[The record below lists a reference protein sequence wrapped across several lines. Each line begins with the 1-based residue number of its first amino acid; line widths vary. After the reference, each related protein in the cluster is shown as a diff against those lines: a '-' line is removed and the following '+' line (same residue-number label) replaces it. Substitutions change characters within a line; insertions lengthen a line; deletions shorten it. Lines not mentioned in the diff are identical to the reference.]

1 MKMITFA
8 FRNRFSGLVRAIL
21 AILAGIALIVWPDKS
36 LDIIV
41 KVIAAAVV
49 ASGIFSL
56 ILGII
61 ARRASGLAVPVLN
74 TIVTILVGV
83 LLFGFSGEVTD
94 IILYLVGFIA
104 VLFGLFQG
112 ISLISA
118 RSFLRLS
125 FLSFL
130 LPVLCFF
137 GGILMLVEPDFVKN
151 AAVIVT
157 GSIFL
162 VYGISELVV
171 SWQMNKAMKEYEIR
185 FSPEAGRKPDVREP
199 DIEVRDVEYEKVDDT
214 EGDSR
219 QDN

>member
-61 ARRASGLAVPVLN
+61 ARRAGGLAVPVLN

-185 FSPEAGRKPDVREP
+185 FSGDGQDEGGSSGKSIRYEDVKDAEF
-199 DIEVRDVEYEKVDDT
+199 EKV
-214 EGDSR
+214 EEE
-219 QDN
+219 

>member
-1 MKMITFA
+1 MITFA

-61 ARRASGLAVPVLN
+61 ARRAGGLAVPVLN

-185 FSPEAGRKPDVREP
+185 FSGDGQDDGGSQGNSIRYEDVKDAEF
-199 DIEVRDVEYEKVDDT
+199 EKV
-214 EGDSR
+214 EEE
-219 QDN
+219 

>member
-1 MKMITFA
+1 MITFA

-41 KVIAAAVV
+41 KVIAVAVV

-61 ARRASGLAVPVLN
+61 ARRAGGLAVPVLN

-112 ISLISA
+112 ISLMSA

-185 FSPEAGRKPDVREP
+185 FSGDGQDDGGSPDKSIRYE
-199 DIEVRDVEYEKVDDT
+199 DVKDAEFEKV
-214 EGDSR
+214 EEK
-219 QDN
+219 

>member
-1 MKMITFA
+1 MITFA

-21 AILAGIALIVWPDKS
+21 AILAGIALIAWPDKS

-61 ARRASGLAVPVLN
+61 ARRAGGLAVPVLN

-185 FSPEAGRKPDVREP
+185 FSGDGQNDGGSPGKSIRYEDVKDAEF
-199 DIEVRDVEYEKVDDT
+199 EKV
-214 EGDSR
+214 EEE
-219 QDN
+219 

>member
-41 KVIAAAVV
+41 KVIAVAVV

-61 ARRASGLAVPVLN
+61 ARRAGGLAVPVLN

-185 FSPEAGRKPDVREP
+185 FSGDGQNDGGSPGKSIRYEDVKDAEF
-199 DIEVRDVEYEKVDDT
+199 EKV
-214 EGDSR
+214 EEE
-219 QDN
+219 

>member
-61 ARRASGLAVPVLN
+61 ARRAGGLAVPVLN

-185 FSPEAGRKPDVREP
+185 FSGDGQDEGGSPGKSIRYEDVKDAEF
-199 DIEVRDVEYEKVDDT
+199 EKV
-214 EGDSR
+214 EEE
-219 QDN
+219 

>member
-1 MKMITFA
+1 MITFA

-61 ARRASGLAVPVLN
+61 ARRAGGLAVPVLN

-185 FSPEAGRKPDVREP
+185 FSGDGQDDGGSPNKSIRYEDVKDAEF
-199 DIEVRDVEYEKVDDT
+199 EKV
-214 EGDSR
+214 EEE
-219 QDN
+219 

>member
-1 MKMITFA
+1 MITFA

-41 KVIAAAVV
+41 KVIAVAVV

-61 ARRASGLAVPVLN
+61 ARRAGGLAVPVLN

-112 ISLISA
+112 ISLMSA

-185 FSPEAGRKPDVREP
+185 FSGDGQNDGGSPGKSIRYEDVKDAEF
-199 DIEVRDVEYEKVDDT
+199 EKV
-214 EGDSR
+214 EEE
-219 QDN
+219 

>member
-185 FSPEAGRKPDVREP
+185 FSGDGQDDGGSPDKSIRYE
-199 DIEVRDVEYEKVDDT
+199 DVKDAEFEKV
-214 EGDSR
+214 EEE
-219 QDN
+219 

>member
-41 KVIAAAVV
+41 KVIAVAVV

-61 ARRASGLAVPVLN
+61 ARRAGGLAVPVLN

-185 FSPEAGRKPDVREP
+185 FSGDGQDDGGSPDKSIRYE
-199 DIEVRDVEYEKVDDT
+199 DVKDAEFEKV
-214 EGDSR
+214 EEK
-219 QDN
+219 

>member
-1 MKMITFA
+1 MITFA

-41 KVIAAAVV
+41 KVIAVAVV

-61 ARRASGLAVPVLN
+61 ARRAGGLAVPVLN

-185 FSPEAGRKPDVREP
+185 FSGDGQNDGGSPGKSIRYEDVKDAEF
-199 DIEVRDVEYEKVDDT
+199 EKV
-214 EGDSR
+214 EEE
-219 QDN
+219 

>member
-1 MKMITFA
+1 MITFA

-41 KVIAAAVV
+41 KVIAVAVV

-61 ARRASGLAVPVLN
+61 ARRAGGLAVPVLN

-185 FSPEAGRKPDVREP
+185 FSGDGQDDGGSPDKSIRYE
-199 DIEVRDVEYEKVDDT
+199 DVKDAEFEKV
-214 EGDSR
+214 EEK
-219 QDN
+219 

>member
-41 KVIAAAVV
+41 KVIAVAVV

-61 ARRASGLAVPVLN
+61 ARRAGGLAVPVLN

-185 FSPEAGRKPDVREP
+185 FSGDGQDDGGSPDKSIRYE
-199 DIEVRDVEYEKVDDT
+199 DVKDAEFEKV
-214 EGDSR
+214 EEE
-219 QDN
+219 

>member
-1 MKMITFA
+1 MITFA

-61 ARRASGLAVPVLN
+61 ARRAGGLAVPVLN

-185 FSPEAGRKPDVREP
+185 FSGDGQDEGGSPGKSIRYEDVKDAEF
-199 DIEVRDVEYEKVDDT
+199 EKV
-214 EGDSR
+214 EEE
-219 QDN
+219 

>member
-1 MKMITFA
+1 MITFA

-61 ARRASGLAVPVLN
+61 ARRAGGLAVPVLN
-74 TIVTILVGV
+74 TVVTILVGV

-185 FSPEAGRKPDVREP
+185 FSGDGQNDGGSPGKSIRYEDVKDAEF
-199 DIEVRDVEYEKVDDT
+199 EKV
-214 EGDSR
+214 EEE
-219 QDN
+219 

>member
-1 MKMITFA
+1 MITFA

-41 KVIAAAVV
+41 KVIAVAVV

-61 ARRASGLAVPVLN
+61 ARRAGGLAVPVLN

-185 FSPEAGRKPDVREP
+185 FSGDGQDDGGSPDKSIRYE
-199 DIEVRDVEYEKVDDT
+199 DVKDAEFEKV
-214 EGDSR
+214 EEE
-219 QDN
+219 

>member
-1 MKMITFA
+1 MITFA

-185 FSPEAGRKPDVREP
+185 FSGDGQDDGGSPDKSIRYE
-199 DIEVRDVEYEKVDDT
+199 DVKDAEFEKV
-214 EGDSR
+214 EEE
-219 QDN
+219 

>member
-1 MKMITFA
+1 MITFA

-61 ARRASGLAVPVLN
+61 ARRAGGLAVPVLN

-185 FSPEAGRKPDVREP
+185 FSGDGQNDGGSLGKSIRYEDVKDAEF
-199 DIEVRDVEYEKVDDT
+199 EKV
-214 EGDSR
+214 EEE
-219 QDN
+219 

>member
-1 MKMITFA
+1 MITFA
-8 FRNRFSGLVRAIL
+8 FRNRFNGLVRAIL

-61 ARRASGLAVPVLN
+61 ARRAGGLAVPVLN
-74 TIVTILVGV
+74 TVVTILVGV
-83 LLFGFSGEVTD
+83 LLFGFSEEVTD

-104 VLFGLFQG
+104 VLFGLIQG
-112 ISLISA
+112 ISLMSA

-185 FSPEAGRKPDVREP
+185 FSGDGQDDGGSPGKSIRYEDVKDAEF
-199 DIEVRDVEYEKVDDT
+199 EKV
-214 EGDSR
+214 EEE
-219 QDN
+219 

>member
-1 MKMITFA
+1 MITFA

-61 ARRASGLAVPVLN
+61 ARRAGGLAVPVLN

-83 LLFGFSGEVTD
+83 LLFGFSEEVTD

-185 FSPEAGRKPDVREP
+185 FSGDGQDDGGSPDKSIRYE
-199 DIEVRDVEYEKVDDT
+199 DVKDAEFEKV
-214 EGDSR
+214 EEE
-219 QDN
+219 

>member
-1 MKMITFA
+1 MITFA

-61 ARRASGLAVPVLN
+61 ARRAGGLAVPVLN

-185 FSPEAGRKPDVREP
+185 FSGDGQNDGGSPGKSIRYEDVKDAEF
-199 DIEVRDVEYEKVDDT
+199 EKV
-214 EGDSR
+214 EEE
-219 QDN
+219 

>member
-1 MKMITFA
+1 MITFA
-8 FRNRFSGLVRAIL
+8 FRNRFSGLVGGVL
-21 AILAGIALIVWPDKS
+21 AVFGGSALIVWPDKS

-185 FSPEAGRKPDVREP
+185 FSGDGQDDGGSPDKSIRYE
-199 DIEVRDVEYEKVDDT
+199 DVKDAEFEKV
-214 EGDSR
+214 EEE
-219 QDN
+219 

>member
-1 MKMITFA
+1 MITFA

-41 KVIAAAVV
+41 KVIAAAVI

-61 ARRASGLAVPVLN
+61 ARRAGGLAVPVLN

-185 FSPEAGRKPDVREP
+185 FSGDGQNDGGSPGKSIRYEDVKDAEF
-199 DIEVRDVEYEKVDDT
+199 EKV
-214 EGDSR
+214 EEE
-219 QDN
+219 

>member
-61 ARRASGLAVPVLN
+61 ARRAGGLAVPVLN

-185 FSPEAGRKPDVREP
+185 FSGDGQNDGGSPGKSIRYEDVKDAEF
-199 DIEVRDVEYEKVDDT
+199 EKV
-214 EGDSR
+214 EEE
-219 QDN
+219 

>member
-1 MKMITFA
+1 MITFA

-61 ARRASGLAVPVLN
+61 ARRAGGLAVPVLN

-185 FSPEAGRKPDVREP
+185 FSGDGQDDGGSPDKSIRYE
-199 DIEVRDVEYEKVDDT
+199 DVKDAEFEKV
-214 EGDSR
+214 EEE
-219 QDN
+219 

>member
-61 ARRASGLAVPVLN
+61 ARRAGGLAVPVLN

-171 SWQMNKAMKEYEIR
+171 SWQMNKAMKEYKIR
-185 FSPEAGRKPDVREP
+185 FSGDGQDDGGSQGKSIRYEDVKDAEF
-199 DIEVRDVEYEKVDDT
+199 EKV
-214 EGDSR
+214 EEE
-219 QDN
+219 

>member
-1 MKMITFA
+1 MITFA

-41 KVIAAAVV
+41 KVIAVAVV

-61 ARRASGLAVPVLN
+61 ARRAGGLAVPVLN

-171 SWQMNKAMKEYEIR
+171 SWQMNKAIKEYEIR
-185 FSPEAGRKPDVREP
+185 FSGDGQDDGGSPDKSIRYE
-199 DIEVRDVEYEKVDDT
+199 DVKDAEFEKV
-214 EGDSR
+214 EEE
-219 QDN
+219 

>member
-1 MKMITFA
+1 MITFA

-41 KVIAAAVV
+41 KVIAVAVV

-61 ARRASGLAVPVLN
+61 ARRAGGLTVPVLN

-185 FSPEAGRKPDVREP
+185 FSGDGQDDGGSPDKSIRYE
-199 DIEVRDVEYEKVDDT
+199 DVKDAEFEKV
-214 EGDSR
+214 EEE
-219 QDN
+219 